1 MKTVYCDS
9 NFWVR
14 LFVEFPE
21 SRAIRAEMEG
31 LRAGD
36 ELCLPLT
43 WLHRVEVTNAFNLL
57 VFQSRAGRFPRVT
70 SEQAAI
76 ALENFRELASGNSF
90 AVNQPL
96 YAADLEPQVVALSE
110 RHTARHGFRAYDLL
124 HVSSALLLDCA
135 TFWSFD
141 QKASKLA
148 ALEGLRVRKVAAR
161 KLD

>member
-1 MKTVYCDS
+1 M
-9 NFWVR
+9 
-14 LFVEFPE
+14 EFPE
-21 SRAIRAEMEG
+21 SHSIREEMEG

-43 WLHRVEVTNAFNLL
+43 WLHRVEVTNAFSLL

-70 SEQAAI
+70 SQQAAM

-124 HVSSALLLDCA
+124 
-135 TFWSFD
+135 
-141 QKASKLA
+141 
-148 ALEGLRVRKVAAR
+148 LEGETDTRTLPFRERRTRLASLVARAKSPR
-161 KLD
+161 LDLSPKTWLMQNL